1 MNWIKKT
8 LKIGEKI
15 KTLLKRRPTKE
26 ETENSDWTSCCKGP
40 VLKKDMEI
48 NLWVCPECNKH
59 HRLNCK
65 QRFDIFF
72 SKNNYEI
79 LNTPTPQDD
88 PLKWKDT
95 KSYKDRLKEARKKT
109 GMNCAVMIV
118 KSEINNIKVTAAAS
132 DMSFIGASIGA
143 AEGEALL
150 TGIQHAIDNKQ
161 PFINFTSG
169 GGMRM
174 YENLIS
180 LSQMTRIT
188 LAINELKKNNLP
200 YIVVMCDAT
209 TGGITASYAML
220 GDINFAEPGSLIAF
234 AGARVIKGTVNEELP
249 EGFQKSE
256 YVKKTGFI
264 DLIVERSELKR
275 KIGSILSILLKKNSD
290 IHLKNLNENSE
301 TDIQTREAS

>member
-169 GGMRM
+169 CGMRM

-180 LSQMTRIT
+180 LSRSKI
-188 LAINELKKNNLP
+188 LP
-200 YIVVMCDAT
+200 
-209 TGGITASYAML
+209 
-220 GDINFAEPGSLIAF
+220 F
-234 AGARVIKGTVNEELP
+234 
-249 EGFQKSE
+249 
-256 YVKKTGFI
+256 
-264 DLIVERSELKR
+264 
-275 KIGSILSILLKKNSD
+275 
-290 IHLKNLNENSE
+290 
-301 TDIQTREAS
+301 